1 MSARACDVTQLKG
14 SLLGRP
20 LSERERQ
27 ILVLMCAGHKL
38 TQIQSMLHLARGTVG
53 MYRTRIAQKT
63 GCTTSAQLGIWA
75 LQNGV
80 VGQ

>member
-1 MSARACDVTQLKG
+1 MSANANVVELRG

-20 LSERERQ
+20 LSQRERQ

-38 TQIQSMLHLARGTVG
+38 TQIQTMLNLARGTVG

-75 LQNGV
+75 LQNGIV
-80 VGQ
+80 E